1 MRSSPSQ
8 RVARPGSRVR
18 GARCAVAA
26 GLLALL
32 LVCATGCVADGP
44 PFTRCAGGA
53 ECAAPADG
61 CYELLFTR
69 SDGSEGS
76 GRQCT
81 LRCAVDQDCPE
92 GAACLVLEGD
102 PTLTPLCFA
111 TCALPEDCYR
121 GSRCTPVE
129 GPLEVMSVCLP

>member
-1 MRSSPSQ
+1 MRLLPAECASRQ
-8 RVARPGSRVR
+8 RNVCRAI
-18 GARCAVAA
+18 AV
-26 GLLALL
+26 GLLAHM
-32 LVCATGCVADGP
+32 LVCFAGCVADGP

-53 ECAAPADG
+53 ECASPADG
-61 CYELLFTR
+61 CYELRFTR

-81 LRCAVDQDCPE
+81 LRCAGDQDCPQ
-92 GAACLVLEGD
+92 GSACLVLEGD

-111 TCALPEDCYR
+111 TCALPGDCYR
-121 GSRCTPVE
+121 GSRCTEVE